1 MRKFP
6 ALACKVILAMILP
19 FSLALAQNDTLLM
32 PIGGGY
38 ADTFPSLIK
47 AAAGRARGSSVS
59 IVVLPVTYSSNASSI
74 TEAERKLNLSDAE
87 KRRAQLEAACNRG
100 VPAGKRCHVTLAPV
114 FTRADAEDPKN
125 VALINPDLAAVFFLG
140 GDQTVAARALV
151 DTPLEQALA
160 DAYHRGVLIAGTS
173 AGLSVQSQ
181 DMIAGYQGKS
191 GPSDGLNKGTLDLW
205 DSANRRGLDF
215 GITNAV
221 MEQHFWERGRLPR
234 LLNALAQPGV
244 PGVGIGVDT
253 YTGALISDGSCLEGI
268 SGRYTVAVLDAEA
281 FGAAKRASYP
291 HDILS
296 IHNVLFHLLAPGDF
310 SFDINT
316 RMTSLA
322 APPKTLRR
330 DFDMLR
336 LQDGAGPLLVAGNLL
351 RAANGQTPASV
362 PADSP
367 VLKRFVE
374 LAGGKTIYILATGY
388 PSNETAQAAA
398 DLYAKA
404 LGTPTR
410 TVIVKSDSSAAIPT
424 DSASYGGI
432 LVIAPDQ
439 STINSD
445 RLAPVKNAWLS
456 GKPLLLDNAAAAL
469 AGAFYA
475 AQKPTPKPTMQ
486 QPKADMDYIQ
496 NAFIDGST
504 KMAKGLGL
512 LPVTVEPRLLADFR
526 WGRLVALAH
535 EHPDLPAFGI
545 ADQTALEVSRNGSTV
560 IGTNGVVA
568 LDLRAAKLSLG
579 TNKAYVFANGLLDTF
594 APGEA
599 VQPAAP

>member
-1 MRKFP
+1 
-6 ALACKVILAMILP
+6 MILP

-59 IVVLPVTYSSNASSI
+59 IVVVPVTYSSNASSI

-87 KRRAQLEAACNRG
+87 KRRAQLEAACNQG
-100 VPAGKRCHVTLAPV
+100 VPAGKRCNVTLAPV

-125 VALINPDLAAVFFLG
+125 VALINPDVAAVFFLG
-140 GDQTVAARALV
+140 GDQTVAINALV

-160 DAYHRGVLIAGTS
+160 DAYQRGVLIAGTS
-173 AGLSVQSQ
+173 AGLSVQSH
-181 DMIAGYQGKS
+181 DMIAGYQAKG
-191 GPSDGLNKGTLDLW
+191 GPANGLNKDTLDLW
-205 DSANRRGLDF
+205 DNANRRGLDF
-215 GITNAV
+215 GITNAI

-244 PGVGIGVDT
+244 PAVGIGVDT

-268 SGRYTVAVLDAEA
+268 SGLYTVAVLDAEA
-281 FGAAKRASYP
+281 FGAAKKASYRQ
-291 HDILS
+291 DILS

-322 APPKTLRR
+322 APPRTLRR
-330 DFDMLR
+330 DFDMLK
-336 LQDGAGPLLVAGNLL
+336 LPDGVGPLLLAGNLL
-351 RAANGQTPASV
+351 RAANGQTPAAV

-374 LAGGKTIYILATGY
+374 LAGGKDATIYILAAGY
-388 PSNETAQAAA
+388 ASDDEARAAA

-404 LGTPTR
+404 LGTPTQ
-410 TVIVKSDSSAAIPT
+410 TIIVKADTTAPLLT
-424 DSASYGGI
+424 DATSYGGL

-439 STINSD
+439 SAINPD
-445 RLAPVKNAWLS
+445 WLAPVSSAWRS

-469 AGAFYA
+469 AGAFYS

-486 QPKADMDYIQ
+486 QPKANTDYIQ

-504 KMAKGLGL
+504 NIVKGLGL
-512 LPVTVEPRLLADFR
+512 LPVTIEPRLLADFR
-526 WGRLVALAH
+526 WGRMVALAH

-545 ADQTALEVSRNGSTV
+545 ADETALEVGHDGATV

-568 LDLRAAKLSLG
+568 LDLRDAKLSLG

>member
-1 MRKFP
+1 
-6 ALACKVILAMILP
+6 MILP

-47 AAAGRARGSSVS
+47 AAASRARGGSVS
-59 IVVLPVTYSSNASSI
+59 IVVVPVTYSSSASSI

-100 VPAGKRCHVTLAPV
+100 VPAGKRCTVTLVPV

-125 VALINPDLAAVFFLG
+125 VALINPDVAAVFFLG
-140 GDQTVAARALV
+140 GDQTVAVNALV
-151 DTPLEQALA
+151 DTPLEQALTA
-160 DAYHRGVLIAGTS
+160 AYRRGVLIAGTS

-181 DMIAGYQGKS
+181 DMIAGYQAKG
-191 GPSDGLNKGTLDLW
+191 GPANGLNKGTLDLW
-205 DSANRRGLDF
+205 DNANRRGLDF

-268 SGRYTVAVLDAEA
+268 SGLYTVAVLDAET
-281 FGAAKRASYP
+281 FDAARRASYRQ
-291 HDILS
+291 DILS
-296 IHNVLFHLLAPGDF
+296 MHNVLFHLLAPGDF
-310 SFDINT
+310 SFDINS

-322 APPKTLRR
+322 APPKMLRR
-330 DFDMLR
+330 DFDMLK
-336 LQDGAGPLLVAGNLL
+336 LPDGAGSLLLAGNLL

-388 PSNETAQAAA
+388 PSDETAQAAA

-404 LGTPTR
+404 LGTPTQ
-410 TVIVKSDSSAAIPT
+410 TLILKPDSTATIPT
-424 DSASYGGI
+424 DSTAYGGL

-439 STINSD
+439 STINPD
-445 RLAPVKNAWLS
+445 LLAPVKSAWLS

-469 AGAFYA
+469 AGAFYS
-475 AQKPTPKPTMQ
+475 AQKPTPKPSMQ
-486 QPKADMDYIQ
+486 QPKANTDYIQ
-496 NAFIDGST
+496 NAFIEGST
-504 KMAKGLGL
+504 NIAKGLGL

-526 WGRLVALAH
+526 WGRMIALAH

-545 ADQTALEVSRNGSTV
+545 ADETALEIGRDGATV
-560 IGTNGVVA
+560 IGTNGVVT
-568 LDLRAAKLSLG
+568 LDLRKAQRSLG
-579 TNKAYVFANGLLDTF
+579 TNHAYVFANGLLDTF

-599 VQPAAP
+599 VRPAAP